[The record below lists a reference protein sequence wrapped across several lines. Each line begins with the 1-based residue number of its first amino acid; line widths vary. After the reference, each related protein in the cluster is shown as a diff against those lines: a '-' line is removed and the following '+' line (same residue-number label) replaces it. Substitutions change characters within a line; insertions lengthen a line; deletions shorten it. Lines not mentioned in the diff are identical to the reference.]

1 MSQQT
6 QLRAAVS
13 LMIAI
18 LVIGVLL
25 LLRGH
30 EWSVGVVAVSWLVF
44 MLWAAQFR
52 CRRCRT
58 HHLFELGGLTAHP
71 IWPREHCHVCGLSTS
86 DTTSH
91 KQQPYGGPNP

>member
-1 MSQQT
+1 MSQRM
-6 QLRAAVS
+6 QLRAVVS

-44 MLWAAQFR
+44 MLWAARFR
-52 CRRCRT
+52 CRKCRT

-71 IWPREHCHVCGLSTS
+71 IRPRVHCRVCGLSTS
-86 DTTSH
+86 DTTSP
-91 KQQPYGGPNP
+91 KKVRS